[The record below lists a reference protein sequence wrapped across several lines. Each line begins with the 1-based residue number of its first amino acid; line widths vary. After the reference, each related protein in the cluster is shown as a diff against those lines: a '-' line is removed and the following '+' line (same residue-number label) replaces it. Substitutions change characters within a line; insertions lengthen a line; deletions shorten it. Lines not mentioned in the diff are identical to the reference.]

1 MGEFFS
7 YHVFFHFPTAQE
19 SQQDEGPG
27 VVGRVGQIVSFDSL
41 G

>member
-1 MGEFFS
+1 MGEFFRIKI
-7 YHVFFHFPTAQE
+7 FQFPTAQE

-41 G
+41 R